1 MTQRERDSVQPQ
13 LVRDFLATSA
23 PNQST
28 ADGQAGSVR
37 KRGFSDSSMQLEAG
51 LRTEADETPQPPC
64 CLARCWCCDKSS
76 LRISGGSGRDTC
88 LEVHKLLR
96 VAVTIHR
103 AQGSPSHSHAD
114 SLGGLGLDCLPRT
127 HVRARGWGT
136 SGTCRL

>member
-1 MTQRERDSVQPQ
+1 M
-13 LVRDFLATSA
+13 
-23 PNQST
+23 
-28 ADGQAGSVR
+28 R

-127 HVRARGWGT
+127 HVRARDWGT
-136 SGTCRL
+136 GDLQAIAGALGKALDSALLWSGALFYLTSI